1 MIKTLGKYVGKY
13 KKHSIL
19 APVFVVLEA
28 LTEIIIPFLT
38 SDMVDQGIDKGETSC
53 WQKLL

>member
-13 KKHSIL
+13 KKHSIF

-28 LTEIIIPFLT
+28 LTEILFRF
-38 SDMVDQGIDKGETSC
+38 
-53 WQKLL
+53 